1 MRTHTGRWVLGGVAA
16 GLLLVALALRS
27 GPPPKLARGL
37 AGATPHAGLTP
48 ALASPAKARAVAQP
62 PTRPAPVVPAN
73 VKSEEVFSARWGGSR
88 GELGRRAANESSPE
102 GPMSFA
108 VDARGRA
115 FVLDQVNGRVQV
127 FEPGAEPHSIPVPG
141 DTYQDVALRKD
152 DGLVL
157 LDRLSKESVAFA
169 DARGK
174 VSHEIPLQ
182 GEGIAEGGDVTALFQ
197 RDDGTW
203 VEVKHANLVKIA
215 DADGAPLEDRTIVQ
229 GRFGAEGSVLRAS
242 KSGERAAFV
251 AERTERGVTP
261 LAKVSFDL
269 PVWQLLELDTDRRG
283 RVFLGASLL
292 EEAAAPPFEVLDA
305 REVVVVL
312 DKDGTELS
320 RLELPASTGPEESF
334 RRIRVGADGALYHLA
349 YDERG
354 ATMRRFAL

>member
-1 MRTHTGRWVLGGVAA
+1 MRKHTGRWVVGASA
-16 GLLLVALALRS
+16 VALLFAAFALRGGTTS
-27 GPPPKLARGL
+27 RLERG
-37 AGATPHAGLTP
+37 APRIEVSVAPRPATPAP
-48 ALASPAKARAVAQP
+48 SPAARAPSAASAVQ
-62 PTRPAPVVPAN
+62 T
-73 VKSEEVFSARWGGSR
+73 SEVFHARWGGAK
-88 GELGRRAANESSPE
+88 GELGRRPANESSPE
-102 GPMSFA
+102 GPMAFA

-127 FEPGAEPHSIPVPG
+127 FEPGREPRSIPLPG
-141 DTYQDVALRKD
+141 DTYQDVALGKD

-174 VSHEIPLQ
+174 VTHEIPLA
-182 GEGIAEGGDVTALFQ
+182 GEGIAEGGDVTGLFQ

-215 DADGAPLEDRTIVQ
+215 DADGAPLDDRTIVQ
-229 GRFGAEGSVLRAS
+229 GRFGADGAVLRAS
-242 KSGERAAFV
+242 KSGDRAAWV
-251 AERTERGVTP
+251 AQKTERGVAP

-269 PVWQLLELDTDRRG
+269 PVWQLLELDSDAEG

-292 EEAAAPPFEVLDA
+292 EEAAAAPFDVIDA

-312 DKDGTELS
+312 DKSGSELA
-320 RLELPASTGPEESF
+320 RVELPASTGPEESF
-334 RRIRVGADGALYHLA
+334 RRIRVGADGAVYHLA
-349 YDERG
+349 YEERG